1 MPTPRALQPPRRR
14 RPQVYIASA
23 LERADEV
30 RALRDALAEHGI
42 GLSYDWT
49 KHGSVQHEGPE
60 RIAEVARHEIEG
72 VATADLVIVWL
83 PGGRG
88 THAELGIAV
97 GLNQIRRGAGPGETD
112 APVVPILLV
121 GPREGADGREC
132 AFYYGPDVHRM
143 SFDDFDRA
151 ALEYADLTVATEIA
165 AFAAGLLAQ
174 RGALR

>member
-1 MPTPRALQPPRRR
+1 MPTPRALQPPT
-14 RPQVYIASA
+14 RPRPRVYIASG

-30 RALRDALAEHGI
+30 RALRDALAEHP
-42 GLSYDWT
+42 S
-49 KHGSVQHEGPE
+49 

-72 VATADLVIVWL
+72 VYTADLVIVWL

-88 THAELGIAV
+88 THAELGIAL
-97 GLNQIRRGAGPGETD
+97 GLNRLRRD
-112 APVVPILLV
+112 ADARNALGDRDTTVPILLV
-121 GPREGADGREC
+121 GPQEGADGREC